1 MKYFKIEYWEMMNSI
16 DKNERNEAFEKWN
29 NSVRKYSAEF
39 EKASADLP
47 EAFLKHYLNSQN
59 FHDAIVTQIN
69 YMTIGDDKGKVDI
82 GISTVENHYVITYL
96 DVEKFLVD
104 IPQDKHWLGGEMRW
118 GYDEFEKVKGGLW
131 EHRILTDGGEIQI
144 IYKKLKIQ

>member
-1 MKYFKIEYWEMMNSI
+1 M
-16 DKNERNEAFEKWN
+16 
-29 NSVRKYSAEF
+29 
-39 EKASADLP
+39 
-47 EAFLKHYLNSQN
+47 KHYLNSQN

-82 GISTVENHYVITYL
+82 GISTVENHYVVTYL

-118 GYDEFEKVKGGLW
+118 GYDEFEKVKG
-131 EHRILTDGGEIQI
+131 
-144 IYKKLKIQ
+144 